1 MGVAQI
7 YCIVLLVV
15 IGYVNA
21 APFAK
26 KSEGAKVK
34 RPFCNAFTGC
44 GRKRSDPSFKNL
56 PIDDEQEDDGMTD
69 DWNQFDS
76 NYPGAYR
83 TQDGQR
89 RYGFFPGIF
98 RKKRSEQTV
107 KSSSS

>member
-1 MGVAQI
+1 MGKLRRDEPSRGIKVTDNRRTK
-7 YCIVLLVV
+7 Y
-15 IGYVNA
+15 
-21 APFAK
+21 
-26 KSEGAKVK
+26 SEISGNSAISL
-34 RPFCNAFTGC
+34 FSGC